1 MEKASQ
7 KTKESLASL
16 IDSQKLAVLS
26 TYSGGQPYVS
36 LVAFAASDDLDHF
49 FFVTPRATR
58 KFTNILEHPQIALL
72 VDNRSNNESDFGEA
86 SAVSILGKAREITY
100 GEREMQLRI
109 YLKKHPYL
117 EEFATS
123 STSAIVQVQVETF
136 VLVDRFQE
144 VTELQ
149 LRTQTI

>member
-1 MEKASQ
+1 MEKAPQ

-16 IDSQKLAVLS
+16 LDSQKLAVLS

-36 LVAFAASDDLDHF
+36 LVAFAASDDLDHL
-49 FFVTPRATR
+49 FFVTARATR

-72 VDNRSNNESDFGEA
+72 VDNRSNKESDFGEA
-86 SAVSILGKAREITY
+86 SAVTILGKARELT
-100 GEREMQLRI
+100 GGGREMQLKI

-123 STSAIVQVQVETF
+123 STSAIVQVQVKTF
-136 VLVDRFQE
+136 ILVDRFQE

-149 LRTQTI
+149 IQQP